1 MVRVTFYYT
10 GLSQCFCAVFKYAA
24 IYVLKFQ
31 ALFHSDFSCLDLA
44 FCYCLLSSHCVVLLR
59 AHVCKNA
66 FPFQISMLGPLFY
79 SISYCSQINLPQFPM
94 CAICD
99 SPILALEM
107 HHGFCFLLLRPW
119 YWIGCRICGITLS
132 AGIVG
137 NVHCFWLCCLVVY
150 PKGFAREKTIAV
162 LIISQNTAF

>member
-31 ALFHSDFSCLDLA
+31 ALFPSDFSCLDLA

-94 CAICD
+94 NTCWPFVILLFQPLRCIMASVFFCLDPDIEQVVGFVG
-99 SPILALEM
+99 SPCQLVLLEM
-107 HHGFCFLLLRPW
+107 FIVFDCAVQ
-119 YWIGCRICGITLS
+119 LS
-132 AGIVG
+132 IQRV
-137 NVHCFWLCCLVVY
+137 LQ
-150 PKGFAREKTIAV
+150 EKK
-162 LIISQNTAF
+162 LQQC